1 MLRLISDLKR
11 RVLDG
16 QELTRAEAL
25 QLMALDAQDQ
35 EILSALEQAADE
47 IRAYFMPFA
56 SANESRRSRY
66 ASGSISR
73 SLLGASPTYRSRAS
87 QYPG

>member
-47 IRAYFMPFA
+47 IRAYFNGDRVDLCSILNVKSGLCSENCVYCA
-56 SANESRRSRY
+56 QSAHYHTTADEY
-66 ASGSISR
+66 D
-73 SLLGASPTYRSRAS
+73 
-87 QYPG
+87 